1 MSTSTNYLR
10 KLISSSFHE
19 GSFSKVL
26 RGKYLHGTHDLI
38 KKIQPY
44 GCVVS
49 YCVNN
54 FALLMFHKGSLQVPL
69 YSRSRN
75 TQTLGITNSLLEE

>member
-38 KKIQPY
+38 KKSNRMDVLFHI
-44 GCVVS
+44 VS
-49 YCVNN
+49 TI
-54 FALLMFHKGSLQVPL
+54 LL
-69 YSRSRN
+69 Y
-75 TQTLGITNSLLEE
+75 